1 MSVKNL
7 DSSACLFCK
16 KCAVHVPAWS
26 LIPIHSLVSW
36 YLIGYS
42 WTDASGSRRATLDA
56 FLVRDKQSLGSIT
69 CIESSDPR
77 LDHLGLQAAIVDDR
91 LRPMPDLESL
101 LRPVRLKL
109 EGLRDVGTRSEHTR
123 LAEEAVIRV
132 QASRSTATKIFPYLD
147 EMKSA
152 VLAAAKATLG
162 MRGGEIRQSIPLHS
176 DW

>member
-1 MSVKNL
+1 
-7 DSSACLFCK
+7 
-16 KCAVHVPAWS
+16 
-26 LIPIHSLVSW
+26 
-36 YLIGYS
+36 
-42 WTDASGSRRATLDA
+42 
-56 FLVRDKQSLGSIT
+56 
-69 CIESSDPR
+69 
-77 LDHLGLQAAIVDDR
+77 
-91 LRPMPDLESL
+91 MPDLESL